1 MQLVG
6 GIADK
11 ILLYVEAGEGWIEP
25 SLFRDEG
32 NAIRYYN
39 PGDFEF
45 SNMLME
51 VWYIKEPERRW
62 TTMHYTID
70 GGKFDAQF
78 DFDDLKGSGEDSLDR
93 RDRALRARFGDKPV
107 VYPPPS
113 PHAWTLKPPA

>member
-1 MQLVG
+1 
-6 GIADK
+6 
-11 ILLYVEAGEGWIEP
+11 
-25 SLFRDEG
+25 
-32 NAIRYYN
+32 
-39 PGDFEF
+39 
-45 SNMLME
+45 MLME
-51 VWYIKEPERRW
+51 VWHIEEPERRR

-78 DFDDLKGSGEDSLDR
+78 DFDDLEGSEEDSLDR